1 MKGLIGK
8 LIPAVVGLIVGAGG
22 LIGLTIAMGGSFPP
36 GAKAEAAATPAPQVE
51 PHGVLYP
58 TRERIVNLSDNGI
71 LRYLKTTIVLEIS
84 DPEAAKGGVGSDDHA
99 KKGPPELPKDLKN
112 KAAMIEDKITAV
124 LTAKTATELMTR
136 LAVPVLRTR
145 TLPMLCT
152 TLGTVG
158 LSLSILLKTIR
169 SA

>member
-84 DPEAAKGGVGSDDHA
+84 DPEAAKGGGGDDHG

-112 KAAMIEDKITAV
+112 KAAMIEDKITGV
-124 LTAKTATELMTR
+124 LTAKTASELMTPEGKQR
-136 LAVPVLRTR
+136 LKEELKEGLNKALHEDRIMAVYFTDF
-145 TLPMLCT
+145 
-152 TLGTVG
+152 
-158 LSLSILLKTIR
+158 IIQ
-169 SA
+169 